1 AATAGNGDLFNETD
15 GQYAGAGRE
24 MLDAHEWILPTNDGI
39 ARLQKPPLVYWLL
52 ILSYK
57 VFGVTVAAARL
68 PMAMAVVATTALT
81 FLIGE
86 RLKNY
91 WHGFLAGLIYLT
103 SAGTFLLGR
112 IIMPE
117 PVMSA
122 F

>member
-1 AATAGNGDLFNETD
+1 
-15 GQYAGAGRE
+15 
-24 MLDAHEWILPTNDGI
+24 M
-39 ARLQKPPLVYWLL
+39 QKPPLVYWL
-52 ILSYK
+52 IIISYK
-57 VFGVTVAAARL
+57 IFGVSVAAARL
-68 PMAMAVVATTALT
+68 PIAGAVVATTALT

-117 PVMSA
+117 PVLSA
-122 F
+122 FIAGGVFCAICGYQSRSHRGIWYAGFWVCAALLA